1 MAMSKF
7 WQKTWERL
15 DAIEEAIKAFSVSEG
30 HLSVELVS
38 EPTVTKD
45 QLMGIK
51 GVGDATA
58 DEILKLISDSGEEE

>member
-38 EPTVTKD
+38 EPAVTKE